1 KRAHIYRGLV
11 AALDQLDDV
20 IELIRNSPTVEEAR
34 SALIDLL
41 HIDEDQANA
50 ILDMQ
55 LRRLAA
61 LERQKIIDELAALET
76 EIADYKDIL
85 ARPERQRQIV
95 SDELAE
101 IVEKYGDDRRTQ
113 IIPADGDLS
122 IEDLIP
128 DEQVVVT
135 ITRGGY
141 ADRKSV

>member
-1 KRAHIYRGLV
+1 
-11 AALDQLDDV
+11 
-20 IELIRNSPTVEEAR
+20 
-34 SALIDLL
+34 
-41 HIDEDQANA
+41 
-50 ILDMQ
+50 
-55 LRRLAA
+55 
-61 LERQKIIDELAALET
+61 
-76 EIADYKDIL
+76 
-85 ARPERQRQIV
+85 RQRQIV

-141 ADRKSV
+141 AKRTLTDQYRVQNRGGKGVRGAQLRDGDLLQHVFGTTIHHWILVFTTAGRVYRMKAYQLPEAGCDAKGGH